1 MLQKYSTLSVGRTL
15 VCAVSLSWLTLF
27 LISASG
33 SKPLNQEPE
42 INLSRKQQRAS
53 IVIKGFVLDKVSNA
67 PIPYAHILVVGE
79 RAYFE
84 ADSKGAFTL
93 ALKPEQ
99 ENGQIKVSSLG
110 YVAQE
115 FSIADL
121 IKQNGS
127 SVAHNLFL
135 VPDYKSLPAV
145 EVNAKARKWTIKK
158 AGYHIN
164 EGSAIHYEFYPSD
177 TLTMAAGGHA
187 IGNKIQ
193 LNKYPAALRSVSFGL
208 QGLSGERLK
217 VNVRLY
223 SLKNNLPHLILIPEP
238 LIIAIPPHHAGWI
251 TVNLQQYNITIKED
265 FAIVL
270 EWDGAKEQNTS
281 SLMVFATLPKG
292 QITYYRESQLQPWQ
306 IAKSTLVDVKSIGM
320 YATVIYP
327 K

>member
-1 MLQKYSTLSVGRTL
+1 MAIFLLSAGPKSFKQKPVNIVSRNQQDLS
-15 VCAVSLSWLTLF
+15 
-27 LISASG
+27 ISI
-33 SKPLNQEPE
+33 Q
-42 INLSRKQQRAS
+42 
-53 IVIKGFVLDKVSNA
+53 GFVLDKASNA
-67 PIPYAHILVVGE
+67 PVPYARISVVAGK
-79 RAYFE
+79 AYFE
-84 ADSKGAFTL
+84 ADNRGAFTL
-93 ALKPEQ
+93 TLKPEQ
-99 ENGQIKVSSLG
+99 QNGQLKVSALG
-110 YVAQE
+110 YIAQE
-115 FSIADL
+115 FSISDL
-121 IKQNGS
+121 IKQNGNA
-127 SVAHNLFL
+127 VAPKLYL

-145 EVNAKARKWTIKK
+145 EVKAKARKWTIKK
-158 AGYHIN
+158 AGYHID

-177 TLTMAAGGHA
+177 TVTMAAGGHA

-193 LNKYPAALRSVSFGL
+193 LNKYPAALRSISFGL

-223 SLKNNLPHLILIPEP
+223 SLKNNLPHLNLFPEP

-251 TVNLQQYNITIKED
+251 TVNLQQYNITLKED

-306 IAKSTLVDVKSIGM
+306 IAKSTLVDIKSIGM
-320 YATVIYP
+320 YATVIYQ